1 MAKVVIIGAG
11 PAGVSAALYTARAGI
26 DTTVLTRGSGALAR
40 AEGIENYYGV
50 PGPVS
55 GAELERRGIEGAKAV
70 GVQFVEAEA
79 VGLTFTDKIGRA
91 SCRERG

>member
-1 MAKVVIIGAG
+1 MAKVVIIGSG

-26 DTTVLTRGSGALAR
+26 DTTVLTRGPGALAR

-55 GAELERRGIEGAKAV
+55 GPSWSAGASRAPKPWGCSSWRRRPWA
-70 GVQFVEAEA
+70 
-79 VGLTFTDKIGRA
+79 
-91 SCRERG
+91 